1 MDGRCQICA
10 IVSDELLPRSAFSV
24 VCRFVFVIRR
34 VRGRSRVYGGVL
46 FWLRI
51 TVSKMNAEVAT
62 DSLNVLNR
70 HMAHMAESVIHSSTT
85 STTPTSKSVDDC
97 VSFYYYFF
105 FFCWLLLLLF
115 LFLKFH
121 CFVYLHN
128 R

>member
-105 FFCWLLLLLF
+105 FFFLLVVAVVVFVFKVSLF
-115 LFLKFH
+115 RLSS
-121 CFVYLHN
+121 
-128 R
+128 